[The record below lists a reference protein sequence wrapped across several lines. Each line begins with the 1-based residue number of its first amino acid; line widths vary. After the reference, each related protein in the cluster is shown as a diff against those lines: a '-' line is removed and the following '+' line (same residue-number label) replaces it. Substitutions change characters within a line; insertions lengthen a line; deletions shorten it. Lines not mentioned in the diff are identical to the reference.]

1 MSGEVRGMFKVGD
14 VVVYPQHGAGVIEEV
29 TETLVE
35 GEKRTYFVLRMC
47 QGNLKVMVPADNTE
61 EVGLRKVI
69 SRDEVNKVFEV
80 LSAECTPM
88 PSNWNH
94 RYKKNRDKLRSG
106 DIFQVAEV
114 VRNLTVRDM
123 EKGLSSGEKRM
134 LNQARE
140 ILASELMYAVEV
152 EVDEALRMIEE
163 VFTSPS

>member
-1 MSGEVRGMFKVGD
+1 MRMFRVGD
-14 VVVYPQHGAGVIEEV
+14 VVVYPQHGAGVIEEIS
-29 TETLVE
+29 ETAMG
-35 GEKRTYFVLRMC
+35 GETREYFVLRMC
-47 QGNLKVMVPADNTE
+47 QGNLKVMVPADSTA
-61 EVGLRKVI
+61 EVGLRRVI
-69 SRDEVNKVFEV
+69 GREEVDKVFEV
-80 LSAECTPM
+80 LGAKCTPM

-94 RYKKNRDKLRSG
+94 RYKKNREKLRSG

-123 EKGLSSGEKRM
+123 ERGLSSGEKRM

-163 VFTSPS
+163 VFTSAS